1 MLIQWFPGHMTR
13 ALRMLED
20 EIKLADCVFYVLDCR
35 APFSCVNP
43 KLNKVCGNK
52 QIIYVLN
59 KADMADEKTTLRW
72 KDFFAKDGS
81 SVIVLSSVKSNSG
94 KVLISE
100 CLKIMEGRLQKYSA
114 KGINKPVRAM
124 VVGVPNCGKSTLI
137 NNLCGQ
143 ARAMAG
149 NRPGVTRGKQ
159 WVRVSQRLEVLD
171 TPGTLWPSFENN
183 TVALNLA
190 FIGSIKDD
198 VVDIFELCCELIAK
212 LKKVAKGAIEQ
223 RYKIEKLEEDNAD
236 VISQIAKK
244 RGFLLSKGELDL
256 DRTCVA
262 ILDDFRS
269 GKFGRI
275 SLEQPNDR

>member
-1 MLIQWFPGHMTR
+1 MDIQWFPGHMTR

-20 EIKLADCVFYVLDCR
+20 EIKLADCVFYVLDSR
-35 APFSCVNP
+35 APYSCVNP
-43 KLNKVCGNK
+43 KLNKICGNK
-52 QIIYVLN
+52 PIIYVLN
-59 KADMADEKTTLRW
+59 KADMADERTTDAW
-72 KDFFAKDGS
+72 KKFFSKDGNHAIS
-81 SVIVLSSVKSNSG
+81 ISSVKSNTG
-94 KVLISE
+94 KSLIAIAT
-100 CLKIMEGRLQKYSA
+100 KIMAEKMQKYAA
-114 KGINKPVRAM
+114 KGISKPVRAM

-159 WVRVSQRLEVLD
+159 WVRVSNNLELLD
-171 TPGTLWPSFENN
+171 TPGTLWPSFEKQD
-183 TVALNLA
+183 VALNLA

-198 VVDIFELCCELIAK
+198 VLNTFELCEELIFK
-212 LKKVAKGAIEQ
+212 LRQIAKGKVEE
-223 RYKIEKLEEDNAD
+223 RYKLEKLEEKNSD

-256 DRTCVA
+256 DRTCTA

-269 GKFGRI
+269 GKFGKI
-275 SLEQPNDR
+275 SLETPNAR